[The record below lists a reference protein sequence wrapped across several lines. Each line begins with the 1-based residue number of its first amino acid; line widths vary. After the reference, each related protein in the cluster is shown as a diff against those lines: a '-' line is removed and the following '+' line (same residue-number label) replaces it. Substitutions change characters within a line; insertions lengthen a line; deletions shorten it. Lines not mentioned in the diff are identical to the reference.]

1 MKIGAMAW
9 RLAAVAATLAQQ
21 RIEQERPCRAGRGDR
36 IAVGIEAG
44 FRRRRVLL
52 LLRRRRWQERR
63 RRNRRGGDGRL
74 GRRPRGQ
81 FELALA
87 AAAGK
92 AKRRGGH
99 DKRNCETATMGQ
111 KPLPNA
117 KQP

>member
-1 MKIGAMAW
+1 MAW

-52 LLRRRRWQERR
+52 LLRRRRQERR
-63 RRNRRGGDGRL
+63 RPDWRGGDGRL

-87 AAAGK
+87 ATAGK

-117 KQP
+117 KQL